1 MNWLWNVL
9 FGDEQ
14 FLISDCDCDGNSILD
29 REEIIFDWTSDKTV
43 K

>member
-14 FLISDCDCDGNSILD
+14 FLISDDCDCDGNSILD
-29 REEIIFDWTSDKTV
+29 RE
-43 K
+43 